1 MSKILDNPKEFF
13 ESLSTQEF
21 EDLLNEFGFEYEDIS
36 DNSIYIKN
44 IKKYTENI
52 KINMF
57 MSFKSD
63 VISKNYTT
71 FDKEIKFTF
80 NNALKVQANE
90 LYKSKKEE
98 LLYKEDISI
107 NFEDDKNNLKA
118 A

>member
-13 ESLSTQEF
+13 DNLSTQEF

-36 DNSIYIKN
+36 ENSTYIKN

-52 KINMF
+52 KVNMF

-63 VISKNYTT
+63 VLSKNYS
-71 FDKEIKFTF
+71 TF
-80 NNALKVQANE
+80 NKDIKSTCSNILKSETNE
-90 LYKSKKEE
+90 LYKSKQEE
-98 LLYKEDISI
+98 PLYKEDISI